1 VEVGALV
8 SNCKC
13 VLVLVEYRILVW
25 FLASLLFF
33 CVPILFPLIGN
44 ARRYLYLK
52 IYELLSTFDQY
63 GICLFF

>member
-44 ARRYLYLK
+44 A
-52 IYELLSTFDQY
+52 
-63 GICLFF
+63 